1 MRIRTGSVLALWHP
15 VGNLWERDRAGGGL
29 GLGETTSQLAYT
41 KRWPPSTVWGFSRR
55 VGGEGCWESW
65 PGAESSQRFL
75 GEPEFEQVTGGG
87 LAVLT
92 SC

>member
-1 MRIRTGSVLALWHP
+1 MRKRQSGW
-15 VGNLWERDRAGGGL
+15 RAGNW
-29 GLGETTSQLAYT
+29 ETTSQLAYT
-41 KRWPPSTVWGFSRR
+41 KRWPPSTVWGFSR
-55 VGGEGCWESW
+55 ESW